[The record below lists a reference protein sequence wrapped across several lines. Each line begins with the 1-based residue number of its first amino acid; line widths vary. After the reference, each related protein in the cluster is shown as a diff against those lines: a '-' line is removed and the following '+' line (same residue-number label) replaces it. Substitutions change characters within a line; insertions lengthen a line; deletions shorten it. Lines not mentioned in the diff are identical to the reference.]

1 MGLREERGHVVACR
15 PKLLP
20 QPDFP
25 YSDGE
30 HEEILRPFEINMRVY
45 TLLCMKKKDRAIQVS
60 LKLKPNFIA

>member
-1 MGLREERGHVVACR
+1 MGVLRGTERKERGHVVACR

-25 YSDGE
+25 YCDGE

-45 TLLCMKKKDRAIQVS
+45 TLLCMKKKIVQYKYRS
-60 LKLKPNFIA
+60 S